1 MIEIINDFSNLIQ
14 IIVVVLIF
22 GGERYYEYYFRK
34 KELIKEWYYKIFID
48 PNLEKIEL
56 FFKSVKEEFEKSQ
69 QHLKSISYIC
79 SVNDFTKEVAIANGK
94 FQEKKRNFESEVI
107 SPISF
112 SNKDISEELTEILRD
127 LEDFY
132 IINVSDIQNQ
142 QNTSI
147 IDTKI
152 FKTNII
158 DTKIFKTKDKIYNT
172 LFKPINN

>member
-1 MIEIINDFSNLIQ
+1 MIEIINDFSNLMQ

-22 GGERYYEYYFRK
+22 GGERYYEYHFRK

-56 FFKSVKEEFEKSQ
+56 FFKSVKEEFKESQ

-79 SVNDFTKEVAIANGK
+79 SVDDFNKKVAIASGK
-94 FQEKKRNFESEVI
+94 FQENKRNFESEI
-107 SPISF
+107 IYPMF
-112 SNKDISEELTEILRD
+112 YGNKNISEELTNTLQD

-132 IINVSDIQNQ
+132 TLNVGDIKNQ

-152 FKTNII
+152 LE
-158 DTKIFKTKDKIYNT
+158 TKHKIYNM
-172 LFKPINN
+172 LLKPINN